1 MSVGAAREVL
11 SMPTKHAV
19 PYRPL
24 GMPCL
29 RDRVAQ
35 MAAALVLAPLFA
47 ADRQLEQYTCR
58 AVRGALARI

>member
-1 MSVGAAREVL
+1 
-11 SMPTKHAV
+11 MPTKHAV

-29 RDRVAQ
+29 RNRVAQ